1 MPTFTFDKTANI
13 ITVAEPDLTVTISEL
28 ITAIRDFEDNQF
40 GMDISKIA
48 DASGKEDLGG
58 GVSVGLTLKL
68 LDWKLKFADRA
79 GPTTVL
85 ADVVGGNLI
94 AVDANG
100 DFVNPIE
107 PSTFVTV
114 TKTASSSATIA
125 SGDASAIA
133 DAVWNELISQ
143 HQNTGS
149 FGETLFHTSESATN
163 PPTASIAD
171 TVWNEL
177 IGEHQNVGSVGESL
191 FQTSESSANPPP
203 ASVDNEAVAEAV
215 WSQTTSSMYDKSGSA
230 GGAIM
235 QTLGLVQ
242 SNFRMVNQSY
252 DVNDRLTSATIRI
265 FKNSADTDSDTNPLI
280 NYAMSSSYDGAG
292 NLTSYKVV
300 EV

>member
-1 MPTFTFDKTANI
+1 MPTFTFDKTANV
-13 ITVAEPDLTVTISEL
+13 ITVAAPDLIVTIPEL

-94 AVDANG
+94 AVDENG

-114 TKTASSSATIA
+114 TKTASSSATLITGA
-125 SGDASAIA
+125 GDAAAIA
-133 DAVWNELISQ
+133 DAVWDELIAQ
-143 HQNTGS
+143 HQNT
-149 FGETLFHTSESATN
+149 
-163 PPTASIAD
+163 
-171 TVWNEL
+171 
-177 IGEHQNVGSVGESL
+177 GSVGESL
-191 FQTSESSANPPP
+191 FHTSESSANPAP

-215 WSQTTSSMYDKSGSA
+215 WNQSTSSMYDKSGSA

-265 FKNSADTDSDTNPLI
+265 FKNADDTDSDINALI
-280 NYAMSSSYDGAG
+280 SYTMSSSYDGSG